1 MIAWI
6 PFSGGESMPS
16 IYSHYRFGAQ
26 ILPNL
31 PADIRAVVS
40 RHRRFYD
47 AGLQGPDFFFF
58 YKPFR
63 STEIAKLGHDF
74 HIQTGRE
81 FFGRCCA
88 GLDPNCPE
96 ETMAYLYGLLG
107 HYCLD
112 AHCHPL
118 VHMLTDNTELGHN
131 ALESEFDRYLLALDG
146 VKKPHIHG
154 RSSMIRLQREDFPYL
169 EPFYA
174 PATAEDIRVG
184 VQGFR
189 LFTWLLTCN
198 SPVYRALAKGVLR
211 TLGPDREGL
220 ILPPA
225 PDESCRR
232 YNGVLLACFD
242 AAAEHYPA
250 MLEQLRDHI
259 FQGEPLGNH
268 FDPIFG

>member
-1 MIAWI
+1 
-6 PFSGGESMPS
+6 MPS
-16 IYSHYRFGAQ
+16 IYSHYRFGEQALAKLPAQ
-26 ILPNL
+26 IQSV
-31 PADIRAVVS
+31 IG

-63 STEIAKLGHDF
+63 STAIAKLGHTF
-74 HIQTGRE
+74 HYQTGRE
-81 FFGRCCA
+81 FFGRCREALDA
-88 GLDPNCPE
+88 GSSEQSL
-96 ETMAYLYGLLG
+96 AYLSGLLG

-112 AHCHPL
+112 SRCHPL
-118 VHMLTDNTELGHN
+118 VHELTDNTELGHN

-154 RSSMIRLQREDFPYL
+154 RSSMINLRKGDFPHL
-169 EPFYA
+169 SPFYP
-174 PATAEDIRVG
+174 PATAEDIRIG

-198 SPVYRALAKGVLR
+198 SPVYRALAKGVLKA
-211 TLGPDREGL
+211 LGPDREGL

-232 YNGVLLACFD
+232 YNGVLLAAYED
-242 AAAEHYPA
+242 ALAKYPQ
-250 MLEQLRDHI
+250 MLQQLLDHL
-259 FQGEPLGNH
+259 QTNAPLGEE
-268 FDPIFG
+268 FDSIFG

>member
-1 MIAWI
+1 
-6 PFSGGESMPS
+6 MPS
-16 IYSHYRFGAQ
+16 IYSHYRFGDRALAQ
-26 ILPNL
+26 LPGE
-31 PADIRAVVS
+31 IQTVIG

-63 STEIAKLGHDF
+63 STAIAKLGHTF
-74 HIQTGRE
+74 HYQTGRE
-81 FFGRCCA
+81 FFGRC
-88 GLDPNCPE
+88 LE
-96 ETMAYLYGLLG
+96 ELASGCSEQTLAYLCGLLG

-112 AHCHPL
+112 SHCHPL
-118 VHMLTDNTELGHN
+118 VHELTDNTELGHN

-154 RSSMIRLQREDFPYL
+154 RSSMIKLGAGDYCHL
-169 EPFYA
+169 VPFYP
-174 PATAEDIRVG
+174 PATAEDIQIG

-198 SPVYRALAKGVLR
+198 SPIYRALAKGVLKA
-211 TLGPDREGL
+211 LGPDREGL

-232 YNGVLLACFD
+232 YNGVLLACYEQALAQYPGMVQQLLEALHSGAPLEEGFD
-242 AAAEHYPA
+242 S
-250 MLEQLRDHI
+250 
-259 FQGEPLGNH
+259 
-268 FDPIFG
+268 IFG